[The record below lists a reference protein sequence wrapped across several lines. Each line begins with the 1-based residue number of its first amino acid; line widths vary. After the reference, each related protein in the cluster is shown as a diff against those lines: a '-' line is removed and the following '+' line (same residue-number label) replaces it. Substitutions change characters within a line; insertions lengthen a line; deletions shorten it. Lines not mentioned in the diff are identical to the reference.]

1 MADYQEYTEQ
11 LERLQE
17 LLMALSYL
25 VTSMT
30 PEDLELWTKMK
41 EHLSSREA
49 LEDQIVAGDIE
60 ELKQM
65 SDTLLR
71 ILAKHQ

>member
-1 MADYQEYTEQ
+1 MSDYREYTEQ

-17 LLMALSYL
+17 LLTALSYL
-25 VTSMT
+25 VTNLT

-41 EHLSSREA
+41 EHLSSRQP
-49 LEDQIVAGDIE
+49 LEDRILAEDTK
-60 ELKQM
+60 ELKEM

>member
-1 MADYQEYTEQ
+1 MADYREYTEQ

-25 VTSMT
+25 VTHMT
-30 PEDLELWTKMK
+30 PEDLELWNKMK
-41 EHLSSREA
+41 ERLSSREA

-65 SDTLLR
+65 NETLGQ
-71 ILAKHQ
+71 ILAKHR

>member
-25 VTSMT
+25 ITNMT

-41 EHLSSREA
+41 EHLSSRKA

-65 SDTLLR
+65 SDTLLQ